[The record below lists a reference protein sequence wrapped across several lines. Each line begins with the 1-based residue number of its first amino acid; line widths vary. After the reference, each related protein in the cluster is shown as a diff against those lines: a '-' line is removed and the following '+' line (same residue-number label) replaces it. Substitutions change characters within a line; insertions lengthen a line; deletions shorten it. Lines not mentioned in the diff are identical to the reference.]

1 MLLMSIAGRAV
12 LWPEWRQQQAA
23 RQALA
28 ESQQAMAR
36 QQAGLAALPAETLLN
51 SVTLLLTAIAEPT
64 QPASD
69 PAAWLAGPLRQSG
82 STLLH
87 WEPDGMAG
95 RWNLALRARYDGLK
109 QMLEAL
115 AAWPPAEVGALTL
128 EATASGLEARL
139 LIAIKEA

>member
-1 MLLMSIAGRAV
+1 MLLTSIAGRAV

-51 SVTLLLTAIAEPT
+51 SATLLLAIAEPA

-95 RWNLALRARYDGLK
+95 RWHLALRARYDGLK